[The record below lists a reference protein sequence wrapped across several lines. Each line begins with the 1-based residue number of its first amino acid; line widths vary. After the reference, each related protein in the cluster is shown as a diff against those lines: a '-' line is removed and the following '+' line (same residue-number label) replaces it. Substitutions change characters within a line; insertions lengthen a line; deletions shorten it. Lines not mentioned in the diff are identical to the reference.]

1 MYCPNCGKEV
11 EDGAL
16 YCGECGA
23 KIGGQPKK
31 PQQTGTQQ
39 TRTQTKSK
47 KGPGR
52 PPVSKSAQNKKTGD
66 SFSPKAKKIIIAQV
80 IVLAALIA
88 AFVYLG
94 TRNSKPESAASQF
107 VKNYNDRNWSKV
119 YDAYHFEEDTFIN
132 RDAFEA
138 TMDQS
143 DAETLSSP
151 VGGYLNNGEYIY
163 RIRKGSGYITISV
176 ARSLE
181 KSFFFFDKYEVTGVS
196 DSGVAVQSV
205 TVPNISGVT
214 LKIDGITAKNTS
226 DDDDA
231 VSYNVRLFKGTHKAT
246 FSGADGMFT
255 ENTYTFDTSGNSLVS
270 QIEYSDS
277 AKEEAAKALEGYLP
291 DITENR
297 IKGRDKSNLSDCF
310 VSEQR
315 AQLYGETL
323 CTGSYSTGSDT
334 KDLGD
339 VAVSRCAAVDSAS
352 SSYSAA
358 SGIPVSVSATRTYQ
372 YPLSTGN
379 YFTGT
384 CIVRGTAYMVK
395 KDGKWVIN
403 TASYY

>member
-1 MYCPNCGKEV
+1 
-11 EDGAL
+11 
-16 YCGECGA
+16 
-23 KIGGQPKK
+23 
-31 PQQTGTQQ
+31 
-39 TRTQTKSK
+39 
-47 KGPGR
+47 
-52 PPVSKSAQNKKTGD
+52 
-66 SFSPKAKKIIIAQV
+66 
-80 IVLAALIA
+80 
-88 AFVYLG
+88 
-94 TRNSKPESAASQF
+94 
-107 VKNYNDRNWSKV
+107 
-119 YDAYHFEEDTFIN
+119 
-132 RDAFEA
+132 
-138 TMDQS
+138 
-143 DAETLSSP
+143 
-151 VGGYLNNGEYIY
+151 
-163 RIRKGSGYITISV
+163 
-176 ARSLE
+176 
-181 KSFFFFDKYEVTGVS
+181 
-196 DSGVAVQSV
+196 
-205 TVPNISGVT
+205 
-214 LKIDGITAKNTS
+214 
-226 DDDDA
+226 
-231 VSYNVRLFKGTHKAT
+231 
-246 FSGADGMFT
+246 MFT